1 MSARQTKADRWSAS
15 HLSWTNGRP
24 VEAPRDDRV
33 RLLCFPHAGGG
44 ASMFRSWTEGL
55 ADVADVWPIQL
66 PGREGRWQ
74 EPALT
79 GISTLGA
86 TLCRSL
92 SPLFQAPFALFG
104 HSMGS
109 FVAFELARQLRR
121 ENSREPVALIVSA
134 ARAPQIPDPDPPTH
148 HLAASELL
156 RELKRLNGIP
166 RELLDHPELLALLLP
181 TLRADLALCETY
193 RYADEPPLDCPIW
206 AYGGEHD
213 NKVPLE
219 HLVQWET
226 QTTRQFAVRLF
237 PGDHFFVK
245 EAGREV
251 TQALSAKL
259 RRLAGSDGQGS
270 ADVKTAGSDLKPVI
284 AAVWRDVLGVPKV
297 GLDDNF
303 FDLGGN
309 SMLMVQVYSK
319 LREAARTELAVLDLF
334 RYPTIRLLANAMGS
348 QS

>member
-1 MSARQTKADRWSAS
+1 MNAGHTEAKGRSPATAA
-15 HLSWTNGRP
+15 WTNGRR
-24 VEAPRDDRV
+24 VESPRDDRV

-44 ASMFRSWTEGL
+44 ASMFRSWTGEL
-55 ADVADVWPIQL
+55 AHVADVWPIQL
-66 PGREGRWQ
+66 PGREGRWH

-79 GISTLGA
+79 QISALA
-86 TLCRSL
+86 EALCEGL
-92 SPLFQAPFALFG
+92 QPLFQAPFAFFG

-121 ENSREPVALIVSA
+121 EKLREPIALIVSA

-148 HLAASELL
+148 HLRTSELL
-156 RELKRLNGIP
+156 QELKRLNGIP
-166 RELLDHPELLALLLP
+166 RELLDHPELLALLLS
-181 TLRADLALCETY
+181 TLRADMKLCETY

-213 NKVPLE
+213 NKVRLA

-226 QTTRQFAVRLF
+226 QTTQEFSLRLF

-245 EAGREV
+245 DASRVV
-251 TQALSAKL
+251 TQALAEAL
-259 RRLAGSDGQGS
+259 PRLAQGDSGGS
-270 ADVKTAGSDLKPVI
+270 AGLTVVRPDPRRTI
-284 AAVWRDVLGVPKV
+284 ATIWCDVLGVPKV

-309 SMLMVQVYSK
+309 SILMLQVHSK
-319 LREAARTELAVLDLF
+319 LREVAKTDLSVLDLF
-334 RYPTIRLLANAMGS
+334 RYPTIRLLAMRWA
-348 QS
+348 Q